1 MKHYLVRLDDACP
14 QMNRLKWQRVEDI
27 LDKYGIKPLVGII
40 PNNEDQETTIDTMDK
55 KFADK
60 ARGWQNKGWVI
71 ALHGFNHVC
80 DSEDSG
86 INPLWHRSE
95 FAGLSLIEQKKK
107 ISDGYKIFKSWGL
120 TPHYFFA
127 PSHTFDNNTLKAIEE
142 ETPIRFLSDTIALR
156 PYKQGAFIVVP
167 CQMGKFRNIPI
178 AGYWTF
184 CFHPN
189 IMNDTDFS
197 VFENFIKKNRSYF
210 MNFDE
215 IPMKGLK
222 GRSDIDKFLSWAY
235 FTMRKLKH

>member
-95 FAGLSLIEQKKK
+95 FAG
-107 ISDGYKIFKSWGL
+107 
-120 TPHYFFA
+120 
-127 PSHTFDNNTLKAIEE
+127 
-142 ETPIRFLSDTIALR
+142 
-156 PYKQGAFIVVP
+156 
-167 CQMGKFRNIPI
+167 FR
-178 AGYWTF
+178 
-184 CFHPN
+184 
-189 IMNDTDFS
+189 
-197 VFENFIKKNRSYF
+197 
-210 MNFDE
+210 
-215 IPMKGLK
+215 
-222 GRSDIDKFLSWAY
+222 
-235 FTMRKLKH
+235 

>member
-1 MKHYLVRLDDACP
+1 M
-14 QMNRLKWQRVEDI
+14 
-27 LDKYGIKPLVGII
+27 
-40 PNNEDQETTIDTMDK
+40 
-55 KFADK
+55 
-60 ARGWQNKGWVI
+60 
-71 ALHGFNHVC
+71 
-80 DSEDSG
+80 
-86 INPLWHRSE
+86 
-95 FAGLSLIEQKKK
+95 
-107 ISDGYKIFKSWGL
+107 